1 LEASLLL
8 LGGRFV
14 VLEPSIIAEF
24 IDKKNVIAVV
34 GASRNPEKYGH
45 KVYKDLKEA
54 GYKVYPVN
62 PNASEI
68 LGDKCYPNLE
78 SLPERPDV
86 VTVVVPP
93 RVTEKIVKACKDLGI
108 WRVWMQPGSESEKA
122 ITFCRENGIKV
133 IHGVCIMIQRKADKF
148 QPPAEDMNR
157 S

>member
-1 LEASLLL
+1 M
-8 LGGRFV
+8 
-14 VLEPSIIAEF
+14 EPSIIAEF

-45 KVYKDLKEA
+45 KVYRDLKEA
-54 GYKVYPVN
+54 GYRVYPVN

>member
-1 LEASLLL
+1 M
-8 LGGRFV
+8 

-24 IDKKNVIAVV
+24 IDKRNVIAVV

-54 GYKVYPVN
+54 GYRVYPVN

-93 RVTEKIVKACKDLGI
+93 RVTEKIVKACKELGI
-108 WRVWMQPGSESEKA
+108 WRVWMQPGSESERA
-122 ITFCRENGIKV
+122 IRFCRETGIKV
-133 IHGVCIMIQRKADKF
+133 VHGVCIMIQRGIDTF
-148 QPPAEDMNR
+148 QPPAEGMNR

>member
-1 LEASLLL
+1 
-8 LGGRFV
+8 V